1 VNTYKKLL
9 RCISADYGIIDHM
22 MRIPGMSGD
31 PRLVG
36 YGVQSVNMRAMIGG
50 DYTPLGAGC
59 GLKREEAFKAS
70 VGETVERYC
79 SAFVNSEECVSGAYS
94 SLNGRYRLVMPSE
107 FSLFHE
113 KQFKDDFFSSVIHP
127 FSSEV
132 ELTWTKVYSLT
143 KGSYQYLPA
152 QCVYLPFLR
161 DRKLITMGVSTGL
174 SAHSS
179 FYQAILNGLYE
190 AVERDA
196 VAIAWLQGLSQRKV
210 IIPSWLRRYID
221 DLYPTGYDWHLFN
234 ITTDI
239 EIPTIFGFCIGR
251 AEYGDFIAVGAA
263 TRSTYASA
271 LRKTVRE
278 IGQSM
283 LNFRYLLAQRK
294 GSGAGCDDYRRLNSF
309 DDHSYFYLVSPA
321 AKAILNDWITR
332 EETWAIGEDCEEW
345 FTHTKREIRW
355 ALKKVSSCGC
365 EMFVKDLTTVDARQ
379 LGLFV
384 VKMFSPQL
392 VPLSGDYRFYF
403 KGGHRLYD
411 VPGKLGYSSRGY
423 DELIQF
429 PHPFP

>member
-1 VNTYKKLL
+1 MNTYKKLL

-179 FYQAILNGLYE
+179 FYQAILNGLYRQGRVWRFHSGRSSY
-190 AVERDA
+190 AIDVCERIKKD
-196 VAIAWLQGLSQRKV
+196 
-210 IIPSWLRRYID
+210 
-221 DLYPTGYDWHLFN
+221 
-234 ITTDI
+234 
-239 EIPTIFGFCIGR
+239 
-251 AEYGDFIAVGAA
+251 
-263 TRSTYASA
+263 SA
-271 LRKTVRE
+271 R
-278 IGQSM
+278 
-283 LNFRYLLAQRK
+283 
-294 GSGAGCDDYRRLNSF
+294 D
-309 DDHSYFYLVSPA
+309 
-321 AKAILNDWITR
+321 
-332 EETWAIGEDCEEW
+332 WAIYAKFSLFACAAQGE
-345 FTHTKREIRW
+345 R
-355 ALKKVSSCGC
+355 S
-365 EMFVKDLTTVDARQ
+365 
-379 LGLFV
+379 GL
-384 VKMFSPQL
+384 
-392 VPLSGDYRFYF
+392 R
-403 KGGHRLYD
+403 
-411 VPGKLGYSSRGY
+411 
-423 DELIQF
+423 
-429 PHPFP
+429 